1 MERSAYKFLSHIG
14 LPAYCVAPS
23 DLGDLVFVA
32 CNDAWVELAG
42 ATRAELIGEKPADI
56 VPQFFDDANKAVW
69 EKAHRRTFLG
79 SEKSEFRLTLQ
90 RNTLLQV
97 HLSPM
102 FDEQGDVSA
111 MTAIAHQIEEP
122 NMRANAGVAQLSRE
136 MEKFISM
143 AAHDLRTPMRNVQ
156 SLADLLRDDFV
167 DMGDGKLELIDLL
180 EDVAI
185 KATALISDVL
195 SYAQATSGENAKETF
210 RLDVLCDDI
219 HLVVDPSHT
228 HGVFAPPTGLEAEKA
243 AIQIIVRNLIDN
255 ALKHSKREIVAV
267 DISVEAGA
275 NGMLVFTVADDG
287 KGFQDPALAFL
298 DGGDFRVDSGYGMLG
313 IRRMIKERGGTISA
327 ENQGKDG
334 GGIVRFSLPGRIIA
348 TEKKSAVA

>member
-14 LPAYCVAPS
+14 LPAYCIAPS

-32 CNDAWVELAG
+32 CNEAWAELAG
-42 ATRAELIGEKPADI
+42 LTHAELIGEKPVD
-56 VPQFFDDANKAVW
+56 VLPHFFKDANKASW
-69 EKAHRRTFLG
+69 EQAHRATFID
-79 SEKSEFRLTLQ
+79 SMTSEFRLSFESRGTLH
-90 RNTLLQV
+90 V

-102 FDEQGDVSA
+102 FDKYGDVSA
-111 MTAIAHQIEEP
+111 MTAVAYQIEKPEI
-122 NMRANAGVAQLSRE
+122 RTNAGEAQLSRE

-228 HGVFAPPTGLEAEKA
+228 HGVFAPPTSLEAEKA

-255 ALKHSKREIVAV
+255 ALKHSKREKVAV

-275 NGMLVFTVADDG
+275 SGMLVFTVADDG

-313 IRRMIKERGGTISA
+313 IRRMIKERSGTISA